1 MWLRWWSP
9 DSRSGSPDS
18 QSAWDTWHAVK
29 PSWRMGFRSV
39 ISYSSLRRWAK
50 INSLTICCIFCLEF
64 MTENNSESS
73 NQSNPKSTILS
84 WSWGNGLYSLEY
96 GVPRSKCWRACG
108 CGAAALALVALVLPT
123 AHIKSTVCQG
133 PRLSMPFL
141 LSTIVDPN
149 ESKADPLLRQVHSFC
164 HNLSCSPTLS
174 PRKKKT
180 FN

>member
-18 QSAWDTWHAVK
+18 RSAWDTWHAVK

-123 AHIKSTVCQG
+123 SHIAVGVKAPDCPCRFFSPQLWTPTKAKLILSFVKSTV
-133 PRLSMPFL
+133 FV
-141 LSTIVDPN
+141 TT
-149 ESKADPLLRQVHSFC
+149 C
-164 HNLSCSPTLS
+164 HAH
-174 PRKKKT
+174 RH
-180 FN
+180 